1 MISKNGQKLS
11 KKEIIKERINFFL
24 NFNQNYPPTKKAEIN
39 HLSTDNSK
47 EDTIPKN
54 SIRVQKLLQ
63 RKSEPLIRI
72 KNFQQIIPKF
82 NPILDDESNLNIETL
97 SHKITPSDLEQL
109 KIEEKIPMK
118 NMKQIESKSFNQNK
132 IEKTF
137 PFHFLTE
144 IEKCYQEISKDLKGN
159 GKKNLEYKIRI
170 AANYLKI
177 IINEENII
185 YKYFMTNK
193 NMNKFFTIEL
203 CIFLSVFFLND
214 FNEINDYDIADLN
227 NCITFSHLNFL
238 FIMMLLI
245 NKTSD
250 DIFDI
255 NEKENNKSINNSFLY
270 YQKCKIIIE
279 LNSDKIDEIKLK
291 NNFSCHNKIIKNIL
305 FNLLTNLSY
314 NNKSITDKIFNI
326 YYLFKKHNFID
337 IINTKIKNNEI
348 INQKINLIFQESHSP
363 EELFDSQATFE
374 NSQGTIPNPPFL
386 PPKKENDLRDYCL
399 VLDLDETL
407 VHYFEDENEAYVK
420 VRKGTEKF
428 IEELSAYCEICI
440 FTASTKYYADTV
452 INGLGNHDL
461 IDYRL
466 YRQHTSINEGVN
478 IKDLS
483 KLGRN
488 LEKIIIVDN
497 IEENYQLQPNNGINI
512 SDFEGDE
519 NDNELEYLLE
529 DLLEVV
535 KEPGKN
541 VTNELNKVR
550 RNMQKR
556 YTNLS

>member
-24 NFNQNYPPTKKAEIN
+24 NLSQNYPPTKKAEIN

-54 SIRVQKLLQ
+54 SIRVKKLLQ

-72 KNFQQIIPKF
+72 KNFQQITPKF
-82 NPILDDESNLNIETL
+82 NPILDDESKLNIETL
-97 SHKITPSDLEQL
+97 SHQITQSDLEQL

-118 NMKQIESKSFNQNK
+118 SMKQIESKSFNQNK
-132 IEKTF
+132 IENNF

-177 IINEENII
+177 IINEENVI

-541 VTNELNKVR
+541 VINELNKVR

>member
-1 MISKNGQKLS
+1 MISKNGKKLS
-11 KKEIIKERINFFL
+11 KKEILTERINFFL
-24 NFNQNYPPTKKAEIN
+24 NINRGNPQIKKEQSPLIP
-39 HLSTDNSK
+39 SK
-47 EDTIPKN
+47 NEDTIPKN
-54 SIRVQKLLQ
+54 SIRVQKLIQ
-63 RKSEPLIRI
+63 KSEPFIHI
-72 KNFQQIIPKF
+72 KNFQKLSPKF
-82 NPILDDESNLNIETL
+82 NIINDEESNMNPENFN
-97 SHKITPSDLEQL
+97 HQITPSDLDLL
-109 KIEEKIPMK
+109 KIEERIPVK
-118 NMKQIESKSFNQNK
+118 NIEQIESKNFDQNK
-132 IEKTF
+132 IEKSF

-177 IINEENII
+177 ILNEENII
-185 YKYFMTNK
+185 YKYFITK
-193 NMNKFFTIEL
+193 REFNKFFTIEL
-203 CIFLSVFFLND
+203 CIFLSIFFLND
-214 FNEINDYDIADLN
+214 FHELSDYDIADLN

-238 FIMMLLI
+238 FVMMFLV
-245 NKTSD
+245 NKTNE
-250 DIFDI
+250 DIF
-255 NEKENNKSINNSFLY
+255 ENNNSNNNSINYSFLY
-270 YQKCKIIIE
+270 FQKCKTIIE
-279 LNSDKIDEIKLK
+279 LNKDKIDEIKMR
-291 NNFSCHNKIIKNIL
+291 NNFNIHNKIIKNIL
-305 FNLLTNLSY
+305 FNLLSNLSY
-314 NNKSITDKIFNI
+314 TNKSIVDNIFNI
-326 YYLFKKHNFID
+326 YYSWKQNNFVD
-337 IINTKIKNNEI
+337 IINTKIKNNEE

-363 EELFDSQATFE
+363 EELIDAQFNSE
-374 NSQGTIPNPPFL
+374 NEQISKPKTPFL

-407 VHYFEDENEAYVK
+407 VHYLEDETEAYVK
-420 VRKGTEKF
+420 VRIGTEKF
-428 IEELSAYCEICI
+428 IKEMSKYCEICI

-466 YRQHTSINEGVN
+466 YRQHTTMCGGVN

-488 LEKIIIVDN
+488 LEKIIIIDN

-512 SDFEGDE
+512 SDFEGAD

-541 VTNELNKVR
+541 VTNELHKVR